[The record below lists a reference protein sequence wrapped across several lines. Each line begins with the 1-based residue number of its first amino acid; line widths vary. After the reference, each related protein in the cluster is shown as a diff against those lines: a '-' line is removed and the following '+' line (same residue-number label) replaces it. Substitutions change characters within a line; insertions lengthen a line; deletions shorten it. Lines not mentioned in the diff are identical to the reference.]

1 MKKLVCAMMLAL
13 ALLVSAA
20 GAGLAVAEESGPEVT
35 ATFDA
40 TFNSKYVW
48 RGMLLVDDPVLQP
61 SATVGVGNFSL
72 NVWGD
77 YEFTDVNGRQ
87 HEVDEIDITLN
98 YTIPVGD
105 FSIPVGAIVYTFPNG
120 GNDTTELYV
129 GVAYN
134 WIVTPSL
141 TCYYDVDELAGSFYF
156 RGALDYSLD
165 LPEVVSKVSWAAA
178 IGASIGWGNSEYN
191 NGYFGVDESHFSDWS
206 IYASLPIS
214 FCKYFTVKPMITYT
228 SLVDIEIRDAGKAIY
243 TEENNFFYGI
253 SLSVS
258 F

>member
-1 MKKLVCAMMLAL
+1 MRKLVCVFAL
-13 ALLVSAA
+13 MTALLVSAV
-20 GAGLAVAEESGPEVT
+20 GVASADDGPKVT
-35 ATFDA
+35 AAFDA

-48 RGMLLVDDPVLQP
+48 RGMLLVDDAVMQP

-77 YEFTDVNGRQ
+77 FNFTDIKNKEGQ
-87 HEVDEIDITLN
+87 FDEIDITLN

-105 FSIPVGAIVYTFPNG
+105 FSIPVGVIAYTFPG
-120 GNDTTELYV
+120 GANDTYEGYL

-134 WIVTPSL
+134 WIVTPSVVG
-141 TCYYDVDELAGSFYF
+141 YFDFDEFSGSVYV
-156 RGALDYSLD
+156 RGALDYGLD
-165 LPEVVSKVSWAAA
+165 LPEVVSKVSWKLTA
-178 IGASIGWGNSEYN
+178 GASLAWGNGEYGK
-191 NGYFGVDESHFSDWS
+191 GYFGVDESHFADWS
-206 IYASLPIS
+206 VYAGLPIS

-228 SLVDIEIRDAGKAIY
+228 SLIDSEIRDAGKALY

-253 SLSVS
+253 SLTAS